1 MARPAVPHSVRLHS
15 RFTRQ
20 HKRLRPAP
28 LPCGDRRHRAA
39 RCDRAILGEDRAGVA
54 FSSVLI
60 PMLDQKPIGPFAA
73 GPVMLHADEN
83 PAAVQTLSLQHE
95 LEVAT
100 SKRFLWRLVA
110 FGLPISA
117 VPELNRPAAIFA
129 LGDRSL
135 EVPIVERV
143 ILDLNREPLVMGI
156 ERWPA
161 GHSPR
166 FKDTIELKPKIV
178 MQPRCGML
186 LDDKPPTI
194 GGGDLRLAA
203 WLRSPRKI
211 PLGAVF

>member
-1 MARPAVPHSVRLHS
+1 MVRPAVPHSVRLHS

-20 HKRLRPAP
+20 HKRLRTAP
-28 LPCGDRRHRAA
+28 LSGGDCRHRAA
-39 RCDRAILGEDRAGVA
+39 RCDRAILGEDRVGVT

-95 LEVAT
+95 LEITA

-117 VPELNRPAAIFA
+117 VPELHRPAAIFA
-129 LGDRSL
+129 RGDRSL
-135 EVPIVERV
+135 EVPIIERV
-143 ILDLNREPLVMGI
+143 ILDLDREPFVMGI
-156 ERWPA
+156 ERRAA

-178 MQPRCGML
+178 MQPRCRVL
-186 LDDKPPTI
+186 LDDEPPAI
-194 GGGDLRLAA
+194 GGGELRLAI
-203 WLRSPRKI
+203 WLRS
-211 PLGAVF
+211 LGEISLRAVF